1 MLSLNRF
8 CDTNTRQQIHA
19 KESRTKTEVF
29 QTQTDTFGIPWLSLL
44 ELVEILFDSVLAVK
58 GEIAIHTIFT
68 HNTNPSYIF

>member
-8 CDTNTRQQIHA
+8 CDTNTRQQTHA

-44 ELVEILFDSVLAVK
+44 ELVEILSDSVLAVK

-68 HNTNPSYIF
+68 LNTNPSYIF